1 MEMSFTVGKSE
12 ARLVGL
18 GHVEGKEVGSRGVNK
33 ILQKNNGKGM
43 LLQIRLWDEN
53 EKEGGEEWE
62 PWVRQ
67 YPTVFG
73 EIKGLPMK
81 RSQDHHIPLL
91 PEMGPVSMKPYRYP
105 YYQK

>member
-62 PWVRQ
+62 TWVRQ
-67 YPTVFG
+67 LRFLVTLRVFHRRG
-73 EIKGLPMK
+73 ANI
-81 RSQDHHIPLL
+81 I
-91 PEMGPVSMKPYRYP
+91 VSH
-105 YYQK
+105 YYLKWDW